1 MFLKVIALGFI
12 MEKNSYLRDPWNI
25 LDFIVVF
32 FGWISNYVK
41 SSGIQSVKILRILRP
56 LKVIKRVPGMPKLVT
71 TILDSIPVMVDVM
84 LLFLFAIVVFG
95 TIAT

>member
-56 LKVIKRVPGMPKLVT
+56 LKVIKRVPGMPKLVA